1 MDQDGAWHR
10 GRPQRRQ
17 LYVRWGPSPRYPKRG
32 RNTHPQFSAHF
43 YYGLTAGCI
52 KMPLGTEVGLDPGD
66 IASDGDPTPPLQ
78 KGGTTVSPN
87 FRPIY
92 CGQTAGCIKMVVS
105 TDVGLSPGNFM
116 LDGDPAL
123 LHKKR
128 GRSSLPNFR
137 PISIVAK
144 RLNASSCHLV

>member
-1 MDQDGAWHR
+1 
-10 GRPQRRQ
+10 
-17 LYVRWGPSPRYPKRG
+17 
-32 RNTHPQFSAHF
+32 
-43 YYGLTAGCI
+43 
-52 KMPLGTEVGLDPGD
+52 MPLGTEVGLDKDD
-66 IASDGDPTPPLQ
+66 IVLDGDPAPLPQ
-78 KGGTTVSPN
+78 KGGRAPPKFLANV
-87 FRPIY
+87 Y